1 LLYDSLSN
9 FDELAHVLITIGR
22 QTDAGPL
29 HRRVWFAASIMLV
42 VMAII
47 LSGVWWFAWM
57 QGWI

>member
-1 LLYDSLSN
+1 VVDQQ
-9 FDELAHVLITIGR
+9 LA
-22 QTDAGPL
+22 DAEP
-29 HRRVWFAASIMLV
+29 